1 MAENQAYLFLIFTL
15 NGVFIG
21 LLFDFFRILRQ
32 GFKTNNIITYIQDI
46 IFWTISG
53 LSIIFS
59 MVNFSNGTL
68 RFFMVIGIIIG
79 FITYILTFS
88 KYIRKFSISIIKIL
102 KKIVKFIWRIIIY
115 PFKIMRKIIIV
126 PLKKLIKNIYKNV
139 KKVTFLA
146 KNQKMTKKVA
156 KKSRIFLKKVEK

>member
-32 GFKTNNIITYIQDI
+32 GFNTNNIITYIQDI
-46 IFWTISG
+46 IFWIFAG

-68 RFFMVIGIIIG
+68 RFFMVIGIAIG

-88 KYIRKFSISIIKIL
+88 KYIRKFSVSSIKIL
-102 KKIVKFIWRIIIY
+102 KKIVKYIWGIIIY
-115 PFKIMRKIIIV
+115 PFKIMHKIIMT
-126 PLKKLIKNIYKNV
+126 PLKKLMNYIDKKV
-139 KKVTFLA
+139 KKATFLE
-146 KNQKMTKKVA
+146 KNQTNNKKIE